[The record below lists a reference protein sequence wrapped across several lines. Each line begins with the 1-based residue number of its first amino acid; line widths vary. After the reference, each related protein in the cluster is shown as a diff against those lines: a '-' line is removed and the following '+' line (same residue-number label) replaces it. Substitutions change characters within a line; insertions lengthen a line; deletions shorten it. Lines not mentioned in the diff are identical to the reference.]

1 MNTSNKT
8 RRIYATATLR
18 QLIKKRIVKDYLLAI
33 PFPLDPHLKML
44 KELLASSLGLD
55 ETGFSPE
62 QIQVLEANFLIQRS
76 TVPVPSPGRVFR
88 GVTAINFEL
97 TYGCSLACS
106 HCLQD
111 SLRPPISDIEW
122 LKTSAV
128 FQALADG
135 KALGLFDQGVN
146 FTGGEIYV
154 QGSPILEM
162 ISRAS
167 ELGIRVRSNTNGW
180 WGNRTS
186 NFKIGSETFSS
197 DQELILHLKKIGLG
211 RLVLSL
217 DNRYEQYPN
226 LLNKVIRIAELCEMH
241 EQHYEFV
248 ATDAIPFLID
258 VILKIRRK
266 LGKDELKYLTSTVM
280 DTVDIGAAGD
290 FVTLKPLNLKS
301 LPQLVKLSPCRG
313 KGFYLPYYLHI
324 NPDGGVRSCLYAPG
338 AEVLGNIETER
349 LPEILN
355 RADQNAVVRL
365 FSSGENVTDK
375 FVEENIKPWQH
386 IYRRIEH
393 SCTASAMIARLTI
406 GIANKQQELGRVLTE
421 TELESLHKKLA
432 KELNLGA

>member
-1 MNTSNKT
+1 MDGYEVDFQNLSIRYGIKSCQVLQTSRATITLLPLYSIPEMSPKMNSSGNT

-44 KELLASSLGLD
+44 KELLASSLGMD
-55 ETGFSPE
+55 ETVFSPE
-62 QIQVLEANFLIQRS
+62 QIQVLETNLLIQRS
-76 TVPVPSPGRVFR
+76 TVPVPRPGRVFR

-154 QGSPILEM
+154 QGSPVLEM

-266 LGKDELKYLTSTVM
+266 LGKDELKYLT
-280 DTVDIGAAGD
+280 
-290 FVTLKPLNLKS
+290 
-301 LPQLVKLSPCRG
+301 
-313 KGFYLPYYLHI
+313 
-324 NPDGGVRSCLYAPG
+324 YAPG

-365 FSSGENVTDK
+365 FSSGENAMDK

-432 KELNLGA
+432 KDLNLGA